1 MSQQNNA
8 RFNFTKV
15 IYSDNT
21 YELLFPS
28 RETGLAI
35 IALYEKIEDGTF
47 EGGFFVEKDLHDAF
61 EKLNNTKERYAKAKY
76 DVGIAKLQEYFLDY
90 NQQTQKYFF
99 KDYAYKFCKHA
110 KETLLGA
117 FNPTRIAL
125 ICSDLTESL
134 LAIND
139 DEKLRFWLK
148 DKFKKYE
155 PDFREQ
161 IDFLERQIVYSVD
174 QLKKESKLTGSEITA
189 ILMAVNDNLESA
201 QKHAKELRSAYAETR
216 TIQTTL
222 EQKNTDDIEINDLIS
237 DVYVFIKYINQR
249 LSSIDKKLDRIQ
261 PKIRQ
266 LFSALNKPQFSSKIE
281 KFILY
286 LLTQSKLQSDKS
298 VKLPAMLPQ
307 FQIYQ
312 QVPNFVVI
320 DKDRQLF
327 PAKAKPRPAY
337 IQNETVIQSGTQRV
351 LEKITEQDTVHK
363 WEELILSELDL
374 RRSVNLTK
382 TFFQIIREQ
391 NSQVAVSVLFNIIKL
406 TANDKGFVLETDHK
420 IQQDEFAKNIALWKM
435 NLKKV

>member
-1 MSQQNNA
+1 MDQEKKA
-8 RFNFTKV
+8 IFNFTKV
-15 IYSDNT
+15 IYSENT

-47 EGGFFVEKDLHDAF
+47 EGGFFVERDLHEAF
-61 EKLNNTKERYAKAKY
+61 EKLNQPKERYAKAKY
-76 DVGIAKLQEYFLDY
+76 DGGIARLQEYFLDY

-117 FNPTRIAL
+117 FNPTRIAQ

-161 IDFLERQIVYSVD
+161 VDFLDRQIIYSVD
-174 QLKKESKLTGSEITA
+174 QLKKDSKLTGKEITA
-189 ILMAVNDNLESA
+189 VLMAINDNLENA
-201 QKHAKELRSAYAETR
+201 QTHAKELRSAYSETR

-222 EQKNTDDIEINDLIS
+222 EQKETQDIEINDLIS
-237 DVYVFIKYINQR
+237 DVYAFIKYINER

-281 KFILY
+281 KFTMY
-286 LLTQSKLQSDKS
+286 LLDHSKLLPDKT
-298 VKLPAMLPQ
+298 VQLPGKLELLK
-307 FQIYQ
+307 IYGD
-312 QVPNFVVI
+312 VPNFVVI

-327 PAKAKPRPAY
+327 PAKPKPRPPY
-337 IQNETVIQSGTQRV
+337 YQNEEKVKLGTQQV
-351 LEKITEQDTVHK
+351 LKKIEEQDVTRK
-363 WEELILSELDL
+363 WEELILSQLEL
-374 RRSVNLTK
+374 RNTVNLTDV
-382 TFFQIIREQ
+382 FFQIAKEQ
-391 NSQVAVSVLFNIIKL
+391 ESQVAVTVLFNIIKL
-406 TANDKGFVLETDHK
+406 TTTDKNLVLEINYE
-420 IQQDEFAKNIALWKM
+420 IQRDNIVKNIALWKM
-435 NLKKV
+435 TIKKI